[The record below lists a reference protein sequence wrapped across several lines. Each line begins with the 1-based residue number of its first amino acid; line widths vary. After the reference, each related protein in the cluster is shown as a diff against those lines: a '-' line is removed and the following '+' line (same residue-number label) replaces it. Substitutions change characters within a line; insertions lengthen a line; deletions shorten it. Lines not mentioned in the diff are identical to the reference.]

1 MVTHL
6 RRALET
12 GPPETVLDALVKLAR
27 SAEAALALRRAIGLD
42 PFKFRATKKSDRSCD
57 RAEGIRQ
64 CVDGIRGLRGTFSR
78 GLLHATNADSRPGRG
93 AGEMTALGVEAFSN
107 A

>member
-1 MVTHL
+1 MVTLL

-12 GPPETVLDALVKLAR
+12 GPPETVLDALVKLSR
-27 SAEAALALRRAIGLD
+27 SAGAALVLRRAIGLD
-42 PFKFRATKKSDRSCD
+42 PFKFRATKKSDCSCD
-57 RAEGIRQ
+57 RAEGIR
-64 CVDGIRGLRGTFSR
+64 
-78 GLLHATNADSRPGRG
+78 PGGG